1 MIGGCRIDAPAQG
14 TGDIALDEAIANVNR
29 TTDAAIQIA
38 LRNATHMMHGN
49 ADERGAG
56 RCTLQRLPHGPE

>member
-1 MIGGCRIDAPAQG
+1 VIGGCRIDAPAQG

-38 LRNATHMMHGN
+38 LRNAYMYLI
-49 ADERGAG
+49 R
-56 RCTLQRLPHGPE
+56 P